1 MEESTITLTTE
12 QRGIVKSNA
21 PYLVVEAFAGAS
33 KTFTL
38 VQYALARPYER
49 MLYVAFNKAIQ
60 MEAQAKFPPNVQCKT
75 THSLAFPYTGR
86 LYAHKTGMLRPND
99 VMRFYSIPVL
109 AATYLV
115 STVERFI
122 ASADRTILADHV
134 PPEVPV
140 ASRDLVLK
148 NAIALWEEVKNV
160 DNTQLRMPHD
170 GYLKLFQLSNPDLSA
185 KYQAILFD
193 EFQDAN
199 PCTAAI
205 YVNQKCKKVLVG
217 DRHQSI
223 YGFRHAMHAFE
234 MIEGEPE
241 RHSLTHSFRFG
252 RGVATVSNHL
262 LKCFKKEKRSIIGRG
277 VAELTHARA
286 DRTRQYAIIC
296 RTNAK
301 VFANAVALLNTKK
314 VHFVG
319 GIDTYPL
326 GKLLDVFQIWNKT
339 PGAITDPFFRAFED
353 LDELES
359 YAHAVDDK
367 EIMSLMSAVKD
378 YGHNLPG
385 LVANVRA
392 QNCANREEAD
402 VLVMT
407 VHRAKGL
414 EFDQVVLEN
423 DFEELLDEHG
433 KFRDMSGD
441 EMAQEV
447 NILYVGMTR
456 AITALEINQN
466 MRSFLDLWKTH
477 LAGQPLQVGT
487 TAPAGPPPVA
497 LKEAEEV
504 IHAAKAGVPASV
516 APDPHVIRET
526 AIEKFIV
533 RTARLDEQLIAKELG
548 VPVEDIVASA
558 VKMILETRLC
568 LHYWEKNAAV
578 MGAFQAHFKKRQNA
592 QG

>member
-1 MEESTITLTTE
+1 MEESIITLTTE

-38 VQYALARPYER
+38 VQYALARPYEK

-60 MEAQAKFPPNVQCKT
+60 MEAQAKFPSNVQCKT
-75 THSLAFPYTGR
+75 THALAFPYTGR

-99 VMRFYSIPVL
+99 VMRFYGIPVL
-109 AATYLV
+109 DATYLV
-115 STVERFI
+115 STIDRFI
-122 ASADRTILADHV
+122 ASADRTLLVDHV
-134 PPEVPV
+134 PPEVPL
-140 ASRDLVLK
+140 AQHTLALEQ
-148 NAIALWEEVKNV
+148 AIKLWEEVKNV
-160 DNTQLRMPHD
+160 DNTMLRMPHD
-170 GYLKLFQLSNPDLSA
+170 GYLKLFQLSNPDLSS

-205 YVNQKCKKVLVG
+205 YMTQRCKKVQVG

-252 RGVATVSNHL
+252 RGVANVSNHL
-262 LKCFKKEKRSIIGRG
+262 LKCFKNEQRSIIGRG

-301 VFANAVALLNTKK
+301 VFANAVALLNTRK

-326 GKLLDVFQIWNKT
+326 GKLLDVFQILNNT
-339 PGAITDPFFRAFED
+339 HGAITDPFFRAFANFDD
-353 LDELES
+353 LEA

-367 EIMSLMSAVKD
+367 EIMSLMGAVKD
-378 YGHNLPG
+378 YGDNLPG

-392 QNCANREEAD
+392 QNCASREEAD

-433 KFRDMSGD
+433 QIRDMSGD
-441 EMAQEV
+441 EMEQEV
-447 NILYVGMTR
+447 NMLYVGMTR
-456 AITALEINQN
+456 AIRALEMNQN
-466 MRSFLDLWKTH
+466 LLSFLDVWKRQTTGKPFQ
-477 LAGQPLQVGT
+477 LGT
-487 TAPAGPPPVA
+487 LAPAGAPPVA
-497 LKEAEEV
+497 LKEADQV
-504 IHAAKAGVPASV
+504 IHAAKARVPATSP
-516 APDPHVIRET
+516 APATPEPHLAEET

-533 RTARLDEQLIAKELG
+533 RTGRFDEQFIAKELD
-548 VPVEDIVASA
+548 VPVDSIVATA
-558 VKMILETRLC
+558 VRMILDNRLC
-568 LHYWEKNAAV
+568 LSFWEKNPVV
-578 MGAFQAHFKKRQNA
+578 MPAFLAHFSTT
-592 QG
+592 